1 MISARV
7 TAWQHNWLGTQE
19 IMNILFR
26 NRREAGL
33 LLARQLA
40 SYAGRPDVIVVA
52 LPRGG
57 VPVGFE
63 VAAELNAPLDIKV
76 VRKIGMPG
84 HPEYA
89 IGAISSDQSLFQT
102 REIEAYGVDP
112 KAIESIVSR
121 ERKEIERRES
131 VYRAGRPPLPLQG
144 KVVIVVDDGLATG
157 STMRVALQSVR
168 KNNPAWVVAAVPVA
182 AAEIRQALEGDAD
195 EVACLHTPTPFYGVG
210 QWYADFEQTADDEV
224 LHLLHEAQRR
234 LPSTASTTTSSSRN
248 G

>member
-1 MISARV
+1 
-7 TAWQHNWLGTQE
+7 
-19 IMNILFR
+19 MNILFR

-33 LLARQLA
+33 LLARKLA
-40 SYAGRPDVIVVA
+40 SYAGRPDVIVLA

-63 VAAELNAPLDIKV
+63 VAAELNAPLDIMV

-102 REIEAYGVDP
+102 REIEAYGVDA

-121 ERKEIERRES
+121 ERKEIARRES
-131 VYRAGRPPLPLQG
+131 LYRAGRPPLALQG
-144 KVVIVVDDGLATG
+144 KVVIVVDDGFATG

-182 AAEIRQALEGDAD
+182 AAEIRQALEGEAD

-234 LPSTASTTTSSSRN
+234 HPSIASTTTSSSRN

>member
-1 MISARV
+1 
-7 TAWQHNWLGTQE
+7 
-19 IMNILFR
+19 
-26 NRREAGL
+26 
-33 LLARQLA
+33 
-40 SYAGRPDVIVVA
+40 
-52 LPRGG
+52 
-57 VPVGFE
+57 
-63 VAAELNAPLDIKV
+63 
-76 VRKIGMPG
+76 
-84 HPEYA
+84 
-89 IGAISSDQSLFQT
+89 
-102 REIEAYGVDP
+102 
-112 KAIESIVSR
+112 VSR

-131 VYRAGRPPLPLQG
+131 LYRAGRPPLPLQG

-182 AAEIRQALEGDAD
+182 AAEIRQELEGEAD

-234 LPSTASTTTSSSRN
+234 HPPTASTTTSSSRN

>member
-1 MISARV
+1 MIV
-7 TAWQHNWLGTQE
+7 L
-19 IMNILFR
+19 
-26 NRREAGL
+26 
-33 LLARQLA
+33 
-40 SYAGRPDVIVVA
+40 A

-63 VAAELNAPLDIKV
+63 VAAELNAPLDVMV

-102 REIEAYGVDP
+102 QEIEAYGIDP
-112 KAIESIVSR
+112 KAIDAVISR

-131 VYRAGRPPLPLQG
+131 LYRAGRPPLPLQG

-168 KNNPAWVVAAVPVA
+168 KKNPAWVVAAVPVA
-182 AAEIRQALEGDAD
+182 AAEIRQELEGEAD
-195 EVACLHTPTPFYGVG
+195 EIACLHAPRPFYGVG
-210 QWYADFEQTADDEV
+210 QWYADFEQTEDGEV
-224 LHLLHEAQRR
+224 LRLLHEAERR
-234 LPSTASTTTSSSRN
+234 QPLAAWLAAPSER
-248 G
+248 GG